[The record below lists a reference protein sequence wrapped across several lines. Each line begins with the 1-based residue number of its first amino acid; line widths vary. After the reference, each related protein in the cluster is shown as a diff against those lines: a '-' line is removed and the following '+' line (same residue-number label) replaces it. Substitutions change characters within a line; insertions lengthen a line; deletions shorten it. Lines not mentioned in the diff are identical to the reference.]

1 MGAGWF
7 GEKLRKRKKSIWKA
21 SSFKF
26 RPEKKKSILKK
37 SRVNSKLLSYESS
50 PKFVQSYSLEE
61 NIASVHVTE

>member
-7 GEKLRKRKKSIWKA
+7 REKIKKKKSIWKA

-26 RPEKKKSILKK
+26 RPPKKSILKK

>member
-7 GEKLRKRKKSIWKA
+7 REKIKKKNQFGKQVVSNLD
-21 SSFKF
+21 
-26 RPEKKKSILKK
+26 PKKKSILKK